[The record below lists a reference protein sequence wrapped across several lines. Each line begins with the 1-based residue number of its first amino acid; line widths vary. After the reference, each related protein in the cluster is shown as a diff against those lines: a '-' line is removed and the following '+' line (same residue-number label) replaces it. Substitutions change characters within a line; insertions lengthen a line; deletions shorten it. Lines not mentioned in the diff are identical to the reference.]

1 MLSSARCVCQ
11 VSPEFKTK
19 VMEVLTKGGFENMR
33 SSKMSQDE
41 LLALLAAF
49 NAAGIHFVWL
59 LGVTPGAGPDPPARV
74 PMWFVQ
80 ANNGPEMP
88 ALSGS

>member
-49 NAAGIHFVWL
+49 NAAGIHFV
-59 LGVTPGAGPDPPARV
+59 
-74 PMWFVQ
+74 
-80 ANNGPEMP
+80 
-88 ALSGS
+88 